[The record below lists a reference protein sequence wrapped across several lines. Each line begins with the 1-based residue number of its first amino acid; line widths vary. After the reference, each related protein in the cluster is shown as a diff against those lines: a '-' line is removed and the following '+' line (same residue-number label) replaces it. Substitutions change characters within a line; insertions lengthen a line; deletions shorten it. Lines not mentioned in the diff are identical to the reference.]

1 MRESI
6 APKSVD
12 LSKLERKKH
21 LKKLSNDKVMNWPNT
36 LEALRI
42 KKESF
47 TKDREAAAEAARQEV
62 DRQVCMN
69 VGHSQAPLDA
79 LSLGH
84 LLTDEYSQ
92 QEAEI
97 RRKAR
102 LDAIRKANDLIYNQ
116 TDKMKMLNGQI
127 LYADVI
133 ATRVQQIASK
143 QLVKEQEKIKDAEY
157 HQHILKEVARLEVI
171 EKEKVDRTRSIL
183 ANIKVARVE
192 QLDEVRRKREEILQ
206 KDIDEGTK
214 MKLDAQ
220 KRLEEELAQYEEKRK
235 YVTESNLKMLKANS
249 DLKTIKDQLRQREL
263 EAEAARDAQ
272 VEGIEFKKL
281 EVKRLEK
288 ERFEKSQSS
297 RQQLIDSAV
306 KQLTLQSSKEGAI
319 LSKQMTEQRDKEDR
333 HIADK
338 AAKLEE
344 DWAITVA
351 SRTEQIRAKREKIEK
366 QKEYDDMLVAKWK
379 RENEEGIQQEME
391 KIINA
396 RKATVANKAIARAEA
411 DAKAAK
417 ATEDRIRDME
427 QTRFL
432 QSIDTN
438 DEGRFVEICQAEIA
452 RNIKLG
458 KPVYT
463 LLRALE
469 YRPPNLLPAK

>member
-62 DRQVCMN
+62 DR
-69 VGHSQAPLDA
+69 
-79 LSLGH
+79 
-84 LLTDEYSQ
+84 

>member
-1 MRESI
+1 MCR
-6 APKSVD
+6 SVGHGNE
-12 LSKLERKKH
+12 LLKH
-21 LKKLSNDKVMNWPNT
+21 LP
-36 LEALRI
+36 
-42 KKESF
+42 
-47 TKDREAAAEAARQEV
+47 
-62 DRQVCMN
+62 
-69 VGHSQAPLDA
+69 
-79 LSLGH
+79 SLPS
-84 LLTDEYSQ
+84 DDDYSQ

-133 ATRVQQIASK
+133 ATRGQQIASK
-143 QLVKEQEKIKDAEY
+143 HQVTEQEKVKDAEY
-157 HQHILKEVARLEVI
+157 HQHILKEVARLEAI
-171 EKEKVDRTRSIL
+171 EKEKVDKTRSIL

-192 QLDEVRRKREEILQ
+192 QLDEVRRKREEIIQ

-220 KRLEEELAQYEEKRK
+220 KRLEEELAQFEEKRK
-235 YVTESNLKMLKANS
+235 YVTESNLKMLKANGE
-249 DLKTIKDQLRQREL
+249 LKTIKDQLRQREL
-263 EAEAARDAQ
+263 EAEAARDAL

-297 RQQLIDSAV
+297 RQQMIDAAV
-306 KQLTLQSSKEGAI
+306 KQLTLQSGKEGAI

-333 HIADK
+333 KIADK

-351 SRTEQIRAKREKIEK
+351 SRTEQIRAKKEKVEK

-379 RENEEGIQQEME
+379 RENEEGIQQEMD

-417 ATEDRIRDME
+417 ATVDRIRDME

-463 LLRALE
+463 LLRAME